1 MSLREQ
7 DGSPEISMW
16 LLYVAQNTEEERAPE
31 THTGSLLSFHVSTE
45 CVMCVRKV
53 PGFRKTTAQEKWRGR
68 KSPEFTHKQEMS
80 VLPLATVEIPHN
92 SWGIVEGTQNSI

>member
-31 THTGSLLSFHVSTE
+31 IHMGSLLSFHVSTE
-45 CVMCVRKV
+45 WVMCVRKV
-53 PGFRKTTAQEKWRGR
+53 PGSRKTTAQEKQRGR

-80 VLPLATVEIPHN
+80 ATSSHSGKTSQFMGHCRGN
-92 SWGIVEGTQNSI
+92 SE